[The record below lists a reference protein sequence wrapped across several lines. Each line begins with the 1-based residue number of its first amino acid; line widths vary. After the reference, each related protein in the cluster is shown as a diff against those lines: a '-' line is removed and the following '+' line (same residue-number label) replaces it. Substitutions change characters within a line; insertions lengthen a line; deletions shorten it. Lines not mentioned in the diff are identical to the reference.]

1 MNVLLVGTI
10 FLSLSCFA
18 AYVAASIW
26 YGNWKR
32 HAIPGPVLFGAA
44 LFFLALFFIS
54 KSGRAR
60 ISAHVLILIC
70 LLFSIYTSYRW
81 GVYVP
86 QALIMFALV
95 IVMAGVLIGAGFAF
109 VVAAISSSSIF
120 LLFALQEYGTVKP
133 DLYWLNEKGINVGDI
148 FVYVVTLF
156 VIAAVSWLSSR
167 EIEKSL
173 YRARKSEAALKEERD
188 MLEIR
193 VKERTE
199 ELRKAQ
205 YEKMREIHRFAE
217 FGRVSSGLFHDM
229 TNYLTA
235 LSLNLEMAKEKRSE
249 GADDARNYLDRAM
262 KTSEKMENFVENIQ
276 KQLKHQD
283 KKTRFSLVQEIE
295 QAIQILS
302 HKAKKN
308 GVETVFLYGEDC
320 FLFGNSFKFSQI
332 VTNIVSNAIDSYG
345 KTGETEDRKVLVRLE
360 KTKETAILSVRDQG
374 CGIAEEDLAR
384 IFDPFFT
391 TKKREEGTGIGL
403 STVAEIVKADF
414 SGRVE
419 VQSKP
424 GEGTDMKTFFPI
436 PE

>member
-1 MNVLLVGTI
+1 
-10 FLSLSCFA
+10 
-18 AYVAASIW
+18 
-26 YGNWKR
+26 
-32 HAIPGPVLFGAA
+32 
-44 LFFLALFFIS
+44 
-54 KSGRAR
+54 
-60 ISAHVLILIC
+60 
-70 LLFSIYTSYRW
+70 
-81 GVYVP
+81 
-86 QALIMFALV
+86 MFALV